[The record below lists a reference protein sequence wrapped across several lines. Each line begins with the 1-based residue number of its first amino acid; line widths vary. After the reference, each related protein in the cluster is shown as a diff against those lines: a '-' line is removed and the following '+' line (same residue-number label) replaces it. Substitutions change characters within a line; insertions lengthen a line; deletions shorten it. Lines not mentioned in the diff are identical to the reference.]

1 MRHSRAFAFL
11 AAWVVLPMLGCAR
24 EAQKAAPTPPPPA
37 SSSPEARYQP
47 VYREGSFTLHDFTFS
62 SGEKLPELKLAYRTL
77 GEPQRD
83 DKGVIRNAVL
93 MIHGTTG
100 SGEQFLGR
108 DFVRDLYLDGLPL
121 DTSKYYLIMPDCIG
135 HGDSSKPSDGLRARF
150 PAYGYRDMIK
160 ATYQLLTEH
169 LQVQHLRLVMG
180 TSMGGMHVWLWGEM
194 YPDYMD
200 ALLPL
205 GSLPTQVSGRNRVW
219 RRIMIDA
226 IRGDPEWKDGD
237 YTTQP
242 QSLRT
247 AAQVAFL
254 ISNNPLQRQ
263 RAMPTLEKAD
273 QVLDAFVASYVERS
287 DANDVL
293 YAVEASFDFDPGPRL
308 GSIKAA
314 LLAINSADDL
324 INPPELAIIEREIKR
339 IPRGR
344 FVMLPYNDQTRGHGT
359 HSVPRLWRHELVKLL
374 AETEKARPAP

>member
-1 MRHSRAFAFL
+1 MRRSRFLAFL
-11 AAWVVLPMLGCAR
+11 ATWVVLPLLGCAR
-24 EAQKAAPTPPPPA
+24 EAPKAPPA
-37 SSSPEARYQP
+37 PAASASSTPESKYQP
-47 VYREGSFTLHDFTFS
+47 VYREGSFTLRDFTFT

-77 GEPQRD
+77 GEPERD
-83 DKGVIRNAVL
+83 AKGVIRNAVL

-121 DTSKYYLIMPDCIG
+121 DTSKYYLIMPDGIG

-150 PAYGYRDMIK
+150 PAYGYRDMIT
-160 ATYQLLTEH
+160 ATHQLLTEH
-169 LQVQHLRLVMG
+169 LEVQHVRLVMG

-226 IRGDPEWKDGD
+226 IRGDPEWKDGE

-254 ISNNPLQRQ
+254 ISNNPVQRQ
-263 RAMPTLEKAD
+263 RAMPTLRKAD
-273 QVLDAFVASYVERS
+273 EVLDAFVASYVERS

-293 YAVEASFDFDPGPRL
+293 YAMEASYDFDPGPQL
-308 GSIKAA
+308 GKIKAA
-314 LLAINSADDL
+314 LVAINSADDL

-344 FVMLPYNDQTRGHGT
+344 FVMLPYSDQARGHGT
-359 HSVPRLWRHELVKLL
+359 HSIPRLWRHELVKLL
-374 AETEKARPAP
+374 AETEKR